1 MPGAGGKKKSPW
13 ASGER
18 RPHFFKVLVG
28 DFKQRLDQAL
38 RELEFVVFRYDG
50 NTRFTAMV
58 FDRTACEREDLMG
71 GGGGDRPRK
80 KRGRP
85 RTAAA
90 SRDAARPKKDSVGKE
105 MVTYR
110 ASPSGGQPLQI
121 VDSSWTP
128 EPDLS

>member
-1 MPGAGGKKKSPW
+1 
-13 ASGER
+13 
-18 RPHFFKVLVG
+18 
-28 DFKQRLDQAL
+28 
-38 RELEFVVFRYDG
+38 
-50 NTRFTAMV
+50 
-58 FDRTACEREDLMG
+58 MG

-90 SRDAARPKKDSVGKE
+90 SRDAARPKKESVGKE

-128 EPDLS
+128 EPGKKRTTIIQYTPSMLVKKII